1 MKGQCLKATYNLMD
15 VAICFMYIHQIVL
28 DPRSNPTGVDRP
40 EGGEGSKEF
49 FIQRAPAYV

>member
-28 DPRSNPTGVDRP
+28 LCVLFS
-40 EGGEGSKEF
+40 
-49 FIQRAPAYV
+49 ILILYI